1 MSDGR
6 ERAGWREDIGGDC
19 TLEEPAKAA
28 RSLEFCG
35 LIANR
40 KRLQSDGPFVT
51 LRSISGCQSKEK
63 QMAFCSAC
71 GSEVGGAAFCPKC
84 GAAQG
89 AAAATAPVGGA
100 PVASP
105 TAGMEE
111 NVAGLL
117 CYVLGWVTGLI
128 FFLIDKRPFVRFH
141 AAQSIGLS
149 IGLIVVYIIVGFAF
163 GMLSFAHLGILALAL
178 YPILGLVV
186 FALWIFMMYKAYQ
199 HEKFKLPLIGDLA
212 ENMAG
217 K

>member
-1 MSDGR
+1 
-6 ERAGWREDIGGDC
+6 
-19 TLEEPAKAA
+19 
-28 RSLEFCG
+28 
-35 LIANR
+35 
-40 KRLQSDGPFVT
+40 
-51 LRSISGCQSKEK
+51 
-63 QMAFCSAC
+63 MAFCSAC
-71 GSEVGGAAFCPKC
+71 GSDVGGAAFCPKC

-89 AAAATAPVGGA
+89 AAATAPAGGGA
-100 PVASP
+100 VASP
-105 TAGMEE
+105 TSGLEE

-149 IGLIVVYIIVGFAF
+149 IGLIVVYILVGFV
-163 GMLSFAHLGILALAL
+163 FAMMHIIHLGILALAI

-186 FALWIFMMYKAYQ
+186 FVLWIFMMYKAYQ
-199 HEKFKLPLIGDLA
+199 HEKFKLPFIGDIA